1 MSHHEERHNGNL
13 FSKCAQLY
21 NVLLYRNFSVQPFWW
36 VRTMNRITIRGGL
49 REQPW
54 MDRIIRSHL
63 SIDQHRSVDYL
74 VGKQTDRVE
83 AKYSNALQFPS
94 PRVRK
99 TFLIELNYLFISNSR
114 NGTIQTFLPLW
125 SIFMNE
131 NGVRYFDVNHALISH
146 TYAISSDIAL
156 PVFLRI
162 VTICSKI
169 HSSSGNVTYV
179 KFWTDQSACS
189 LARNTP
195 SALVT

>member
-1 MSHHEERHNGNL
+1 MCINL
-13 FSKCAQLY
+13 SSPGT
-21 NVLLYRNFSVQPFWW
+21 NVLGEVMRYPQRFCCCCRYRCSSSSCRHRHRDHIFSHSRPILSMKKKVRRFLSTTHINENHVTQECRYPYPPLPAQSLYV
-36 VRTMNRITIRGGL
+36 I
-49 REQPW
+49 
-54 MDRIIRSHL
+54 
-63 SIDQHRSVDYL
+63 
-74 VGKQTDRVE
+74 
-83 AKYSNALQFPS
+83 
-94 PRVRK
+94 
-99 TFLIELNYLFISNSR
+99 
-114 NGTIQTFLPLW
+114 LPLW

-195 SALVT
+195 SALAT